1 MVTCYVEECFK
12 VASMFQC
19 LKFGL
24 CLGCISF
31 VSLMQSLLE
40 LDDVRR
46 AGEKKVISKKFLVS
60 TQFFYV
66 KMNDSHAVLL
76 PYSYYV

>member
-31 VSLMQSLLE
+31 VSLMQSL
-40 LDDVRR
+40 DDVRR
-46 AGEKKVISKKFLVS
+46 AGEKKVISKKFLPS
-60 TQFFYV
+60 FA
-66 KMNDSHAVLL
+66 M
-76 PYSYYV
+76 